1 MNTVTIQSMPR
12 TSGNKCRLLAI
23 IACLFVAEARSTT
36 LTVKSLNEL
45 EKAIQGLTPGAT
57 VLLADGSYETTGP
70 IRIEGKRGTAEA
82 PITIRAEHR
91 GQAVIGGAA
100 GFVIKDCEHLVL
112 EGFVMTHDADKPT
125 VLLDN
130 CRYVQ
135 VTRNRFALSE
145 RATPRHWEHWVYVI
159 GTQSA
164 HNRIDHNLFE
174 RKVNRGSHVFVRGD
188 DATLVCSQYD
198 RVDHNHF
205 RDVVYA
211 NGENGHET
219 IRTGGNDLGA
229 SGQSS
234 FTIIEDNLLEQCSGE
249 GEIMSLKSS
258 DNVVRR
264 NTLINCRGVI
274 CLRLGNRN
282 EVSGNF
288 VLATDDGPGRGGV
301 RFYGFNHR
309 IFNNYFQGLT
319 GTRYEAPLALIPG
332 TFDTP
337 TTGKIGKEYDSL
349 TAVAPTR
356 AWIAFNTWVDCA
368 PLQFGLKDDKVRIY
382 TPNECT
388 FVNNMVVRTKPQST
402 PLVNLEPVRALRAH
416 DNLGYNFGTAFRNEW
431 ADWFRR
437 EDPCLCRPED
447 GPGLWR
453 LTASS
458 SAIDAAVEDSAA
470 ISDDVFGRTRSGQR
484 DVGAEEFSSETLQR
498 QPLTANDVGP
508 DAP

>member
-1 MNTVTIQSMPR
+1 MERWNTGKLSW
-12 TSGNKCRLLAI
+12 LLAI
-23 IACLFVAEARSTT
+23 IGYLLVAQAQSAT

-45 EKAIQGLTPGAT
+45 EKAIQGLGPGAT
-57 VLLADGSYETTGP
+57 VLLADGSYETART

-82 PITIRAEHR
+82 PIVIRAEHR
-91 GQAVIGGAA
+91 GQAVIGGVA
-100 GFVIKDCEHLVL
+100 GFAIKDCEYLTL
-112 EGFVMTHDADKPT
+112 DGFVLTHDADKPS

-130 CRYVQ
+130 CRQVR
-135 VTRNRFALSE
+135 VTRNCFRLQE
-145 RATPRHWEHWVYVI
+145 RDKPRHWEHWVYVI
-159 GTQSA
+159 GIQSA

-188 DATLVCSQYD
+188 DAALVCSQYD
-198 RVDHNHF
+198 RIDHNHF
-205 RDVVYA
+205 RDVIYA

-249 GEIMSLKSS
+249 AEIMSLKSS

-264 NTLINCRGVI
+264 NTLLNCRGTI

-288 VLATDDGPGRGGV
+288 ILAADGGPSRGGV
-301 RFYGFNHR
+301 RFYGFDHR

-319 GTRYEAPLALIPG
+319 GTKYEAPLALIPG

-337 TTGKIGKEYDSL
+337 TTEKIGKEYDSL
-349 TAVAPTR
+349 TSVAPTR

-368 PLQFGLKDDKVRIY
+368 PLQFGLKEDKVRIY

-388 FVNNMVVRTKPQST
+388 FVNNMVIRTKSRSA
-402 PLVNLEPVRALRAH
+402 PLVNLELVRSLHAH
-416 DNLGYNFGTAFRNEW
+416 DNIGYNFGTAFGNEW

-437 EDPCLCRPED
+437 EDPRLYRPED
-447 GPGLWR
+447 GRSLWR
-453 LTASS
+453 LTDSS
-458 SAIDAAVEDSAA
+458 PAIDAAIEVSPA
-470 ISDDVFGRTRSGQR
+470 INDDVFGRVRSGPR
-484 DVGAEEFSSETLQR
+484 DIGAEEFSNEALPR
-498 QPLTANDVGP
+498 RPLTADDVGLN
-508 DAP
+508 ATEL